1 MAEMRPTTG
10 HWGRGG
16 GAGGGSWRPW
26 RHRIVGAFVA
36 AAAALGLLIST
47 ASPAAA
53 WTDAQL
59 SWSAC
64 GWFDLQGPIR
74 VQVDP
79 GFKYPDPSQSPE
91 GHYSSYPDRI
101 QGAVNT
107 WSGVFNNAP
116 KWKHTLQV
124 TTGVSEPEI
133 VLRNHTP
140 DIGDGKTYLGYTFV
154 QRRVDGFSGSDFTN
168 RCPYKSTT
176 IQPLKYARIE
186 TAIRGDFFTQGNEW
200 RAYWENK
207 NGDCPSGSRTDPRT
221 APYSTCSK
229 KYDFEAV
236 MAHEL
241 GHAMGQAHPSEE
253 SSSGGET
260 RPTENGAAQ
269 CPDPTINATMCRNQ
283 NQYRSSGRTLEDWDI
298 QSFYR
303 HITIGHY

>member
-1 MAEMRPTTG
+1 MVEMRSASGDAG
-10 HWGRGG
+10 HGGAATRGG
-16 GAGGGSWRPW
+16 RKSW
-26 RHRIVGAFVA
+26 RHRVAGAFGA
-36 AAAALGLLIST
+36 ATAALGLVIST

-53 WTDAQL
+53 WTDSEL

-79 GFKYPDPSQSPE
+79 NYNYPAPSQSPE

-101 QGAVNT
+101 RGAVNT

-124 TTGVSEPEI
+124 TTGVAQPEI

-140 DIGDGKTYLGYTFV
+140 NIGDGKTYLGYTFV

-176 IQPLKYARIE
+176 IQPMKYARIE

-207 NGDCPSGSRTDPRT
+207 NGDCPNRSAG

-236 MAHEL
+236 MLHEL
-241 GHAMGQAHPSEE
+241 GHALGQPHPSEP

-260 RPTENGAAQ
+260 RPTENNAAR
-269 CPDPTINATMCRNQ
+269 CWDYMTNATMCRSQ
-283 NQYRSSGRTLEDWDI
+283 NDYWSSGRTLEDWDI